1 MIRMIRANMAV
12 LIIECIIIIIIT
24 LIAITITVIRESYT
38 QINCIDYVG
47 NKKKAI
53 KLKQY

>member
-12 LIIECIIIIIIT
+12 LIIECIIIT